1 MIEEH
6 RGDVP
11 TATEEIETEEGTED
25 NRGMQTTHR
34 RHFKRD
40 QAQHELT
47 LLLLMWIRR

>member
-1 MIEEH
+1 MIDVG

-25 NRGMQTTHR
+25 TKGMQPHTEGI
-34 RHFKRD
+34 FKRD
-40 QAQHELT
+40 QAKHELT